1 MSDTGFLGY
10 HGDHGTIGCY
20 HGGLKTGAR
29 FNKLQKR
36 NVSGPEGTLCSTRWL
51 PRTELLWRE
60 GDYMLA
66 GHCCEASEILGQMAD
81 DFLAVTMT

>member
-20 HGGLKTGAR
+20 HGGLKTVAR

-36 NVSGPEGTLCSTRWL
+36 NVSGTEGTLCSTR
-51 PRTELLWRE
+51 
-60 GDYMLA
+60 
-66 GHCCEASEILGQMAD
+66 
-81 DFLAVTMT
+81 